1 MRKIDP
7 KDAEQIVVDAV
18 NQDAGG
24 LQGIRTITHSISS
37 KQGIVLSRDF
47 VESIMKLHFPEGF
60 TRRHPESKKIMRT
73 PKNPVGIHERWSAD
87 GHDKLYSIGFPVWAV
102 VDDAT
107 GRWLGAWV
115 VPSNRM
121 MRIVAYLFL
130 SLVEEYQG
138 KYLVIFYRNI

>member
-1 MRKIDP
+1 MSRIDL

-47 VESIMKLHFPEGF
+47 VESVMKIHFPEGF
-60 TRRHPESKKIMRT
+60 VRRQPESKKILRT
-73 PKNPVGIHERWSAD
+73 PKGPVGIHERWSGD
-87 GHDKLYSIGFPVWAV
+87 GHDKLYSIGFPIWAV

-130 SLVEEYQG
+130 CLVEEYGG
-138 KYLVIFYRNI
+138 KNVPFPCRYS